1 MGYETLENNRS
12 LRFAE
17 LVAKYPKVSYADF
30 KSIKFDRQYPTNFA
44 FQGNIDSLFLLNP
57 KEYPEIADIIQN
69 LNQWDKKSNMESVGA
84 GTFLFVYQI
93 INKDKNTYFRNG
105 GITSAQAATVLTIA
119 KKQML
124 EQFGRTDLKL
134 GDVQKL
140 VRGEKA
146 IPLPGLPD
154 VLAPMYAIPYQN
166 GMWKG
171 NQGDAYI
178 ELVRFTKDGPMI
190 ESINAYGASSKPGSP
205 HYTDQMEMFTHQQ
218 TKPMTLNKKEVYLK
232 AEKIYHPEKIE

>member
-1 MGYETLENNRS
+1 
-12 LRFAE
+12 
-17 LVAKYPKVSYADF
+17 
-30 KSIKFDRQYPTNFA
+30 
-44 FQGNIDSLFLLNP
+44 
-57 KEYPEIADIIQN
+57 
-69 LNQWDKKSNMESVGA
+69 MESLGA

-105 GITSAQAATVLTIA
+105 GLTGAQAVTVLTIA

-124 EQFGRTDLKL
+124 DQFGKTDLKL

-146 IPLPGLPD
+146 IPLAGLPD
-154 VLAPMYAIPYQN
+154 VLAPMYSIPYQN
-166 GMWKG
+166 GLWKG

-178 ELVRFTKDGPMI
+178 ELVRFTKDGPII

-205 HYTDQMEMFTHQQ
+205 HYTDQMEMFSNQQ